1 MNRSQTKRKMMP
13 MYSTEDYFAGKKD
26 AKPVGQMSNPD
37 EIGPVFV
44 DRETLFRL
52 MAERRP
58 VSFRPPETE
67 VGKNSEATHA

>member
-1 MNRSQTKRKMMP
+1 MRNSKKKREMVP
-13 MYSTEDYFAGKKD
+13 MYSAKDYFAGKKD

-37 EIGPVFV
+37 AIGPMIV

-58 VSFRPPETE
+58 VSFKTAKPETDKE
-67 VGKNSEATHA
+67 T